1 MDADSNVWW
10 EWDHGLRVQQSQSV
24 FPPVIKSP
32 ITLGNEWE
40 CGIKYGFNRRRRWA
54 PFSPKSWTKLLL
66 LFPSSLSASEQSV
79 LFLFFCV
86 PFPLFLTFSHLHC
99 LFFFFISFTISLTLS
114 FFLSLYFL
122 HLSFAFFSVL
132 LYLCFCLP
140 LFLSFSPHLFK
151 FSLFSALLLLI
162 FSFTHVLHH
171 FIRIYFLLLPH
182 LCSLTL

>member
-24 FPPVIKSP
+24 FPPVIKSA

-54 PFSPKSWTKLLL
+54 PFSPKSWPKLLL

-79 LFLFFCV
+79 LFLFFCI

-99 LFFFFISFTISLTLS
+99 LFFFLYIFYHISYSLILS
-114 FFLSLYFL
+114 FPLFPPSVFCIFLCLT
-122 HLSFAFFSVL
+122 
-132 LYLCFCLP
+132 LP
-140 LFLSFSPHLFK
+140 LFLSSLVSVFFPHLFK

-162 FSFTHVLHH
+162 FYFTHFLHH
-171 FIRIYFLLLPH
+171 FILIYFLLLPH